1 MERIM
6 VISEVVQTILVIVL
20 FIITICQSRRLT
32 QKDSEIY
39 DLRTEIDRLNY
50 NVCKEQIKLTEQ
62 LLATNKKIIPI
73 MTKVQNN
80 FKIGD
85 KDKLHLLEFFILFM
99 QNVKRDI
106 IYKVDTSKK
115 FTFKQATDI
124 ILEFIKQPIYTDEQ
138 IKDVLNSIYFL
149 LTK

>member
-6 VISEVVQTILVIVL
+6 VISEVIQAISVIVL
-20 FIITICQSRRLT
+20 FIITICQSRRLN
-32 QKDSEIY
+32 QKDNEIY
-39 DLRTEIDRLNY
+39 DLKAEIDRLNY
-50 NVCKEQIKLTEQ
+50 NICQGQIKLTEQ
-62 LLATNKKIIPI
+62 LLSANKKIIPI
-73 MTKVQNN
+73 MTKIQNN

-85 KDKLHLLEFFILFM
+85 KDKLYLLEFFILFM

-124 ILEFIKQPIYTDEQ
+124 ILDFTKHPIYTDEQ